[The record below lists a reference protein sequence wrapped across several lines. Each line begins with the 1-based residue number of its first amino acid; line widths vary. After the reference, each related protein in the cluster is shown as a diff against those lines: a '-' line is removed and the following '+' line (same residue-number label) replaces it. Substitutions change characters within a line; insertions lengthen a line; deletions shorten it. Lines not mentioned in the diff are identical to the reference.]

1 MLDTVFPWFARD
13 AYSMT
18 NVAVI
23 FATNFRIS
31 RIKINQF
38 NPFQS
43 FKSACQLPQLVILKG
58 SHVIL
63 DTVFPWFARD
73 AYSMTNVAVIFATN
87 FRISRIKI
95 NQLNPFQS
103 FKSAC
108 QLFAKQ
114 KNKNQ

>member
-73 AYSMTNVAVIFATN
+73 AYSMTNVALIFCHEFSN
-87 FRISRIKI
+87 FS
-95 NQLNPFQS
+95 N
-103 FKSAC
+103 
-108 QLFAKQ
+108 
-114 KNKNQ
+114 